1 MILKGGIGMNPE
13 LVFIDPP
20 KRKAT
25 PFTTSEVVA
34 EFAGVQHHA
43 VQQMCARY
51 QTDLEEFGVF
61 AFEMRKPP
69 EGSAGGRPEIVYHL
83 NEGQA
88 VLILAY
94 LRNTPQVREF
104 KKRLVKEF
112 QRMKA
117 ELTRREV
124 NRAKALPARRTL
136 TEAVRDCLPEMPH
149 KARWYKIYTDLAYR
163 AAVGMGA
170 AGIRKARG
178 APKDA
183 NAADYLTADELSA
196 VERVSGQ
203 IAVLIEAGMAYGEIR
218 DVLTKKAAR
227 PGGGE

>member
-1 MILKGGIGMNPE
+1 MNPE

-43 VQQMCARY
+43 VQQMCVRY
-51 QTDLEEFGVF
+51 QADLEEFGIF
-61 AFEMRKPP
+61 AFEMRKLD
-69 EGSAGGRPEIVYHL
+69 GRGRPEVVYHL

-136 TEAVRDCLPEMPH
+136 TDAVRDCLPDTPH
-149 KARWYKIYTDLAYR
+149 KSRWYKIYTDLAYR

-203 IAVLIEAGMAYGEIR
+203 IAVLIEAGMTYGEIR
-218 DVLTKKAAR
+218 DVLAH
-227 PGGGE
+227 PGGRE

>member
-1 MILKGGIGMNPE
+1 MTTE

-51 QTDLEEFGVF
+51 QSDLEEFGLV
-61 AFEMRKPP
+61 AFEMRAVKEPGARGTKF
-69 EGSAGGRPEIVYHL
+69 EKIWHL

-104 KKRLVKEF
+104 KKALVKEF

-136 TEAVRDCLPEMPH
+136 TDAVRNCLPDTPH

-170 AGIRKARG
+170 AAIRKARG
-178 APKDA
+178 APGDA
-183 NAADYLTADELSA
+183 NAADYLTSEELSA

-203 IAVLIEAGMAYGEIR
+203 IAVLIESGMTYEAIR
-218 DVLTKKAAR
+218 EVVTQKSR
-227 PGGGE
+227 P

>member
-1 MILKGGIGMNPE
+1 MNERPSEDCVE

-20 KRKAT
+20 KRRAT

-51 QTDLEEFGVF
+51 QEDLEEFGEV
-61 AFEMRKPP
+61 AFEMRALP
-69 EGSAGGRPEIVYHL
+69 GNRTGQSAKIYHL

-94 LRNTPQVREF
+94 LRNTPQVRAF
-104 KKRLVKEF
+104 KKRLVHEF

-136 TEAVRDCLPEMPH
+136 TEAVRDCLPDTPH
-149 KARWYKIYTDLAYR
+149 KSRWYKIYTDLAYR
-163 AAVGMGA
+163 AVVGMGA

-218 DVLTKKAAR
+218 DILAKKAALA
-227 PGGGE
+227 GGGE

>member
-1 MILKGGIGMNPE
+1 MDE

-34 EFAGVQHHA
+34 ACAGVEHHA

-51 QTDLEEFGVF
+51 QSDLEEFGEV
-61 AFEMRKPP
+61 AFEMRALP
-69 EGSAGGRPEIVYHL
+69 ESRTGQSVKVYHL
-83 NEGQA
+83 NEGQTT
-88 VLILAY
+88 LILAY
-94 LRNTPQVREF
+94 LRNTPQVRAF

-136 TEAVRDCLPEMPH
+136 TDAVRDCLPDTPH
-149 KARWYKIYTDLAYR
+149 KSRWYKNYTDLAYR

-203 IAVLIEAGMAYGEIR
+203 IAVLIEAGMAYGVIR
-218 DVLTKKAAR
+218 DVLA
-227 PGGGE
+227 

>member
-1 MILKGGIGMNPE
+1 MEE

-34 EFAGVQHHA
+34 ECAGVQHHA

-51 QTDLEEFGVF
+51 QSDLEEFGEV
-61 AFEMRKPP
+61 AFEMRALP
-69 EGSAGGRPEIVYHL
+69 ESRTGQSVKVYHL
-83 NEGQA
+83 NEGQT

-94 LRNTPQVREF
+94 LRNTPQVRAF

-136 TEAVRDCLPEMPH
+136 TDAVRDCLPESPH

-163 AAVGMGA
+163 VAVGMDAAHVRKERGA
-170 AGIRKARG
+170 A
-178 APKDA
+178 KDA
-183 NAADYLTADELSA
+183 NAADYLTADELEA

-203 IAVLIEAGMAYGEIR
+203 IAVLIEAGMCYADIR
-218 DVLTKKAAR
+218 DLLERNKAALT
-227 PGGGE
+227 GGGG

>member
-1 MILKGGIGMNPE
+1 MTE

-43 VQQMCARY
+43 VQQMCVRY
-51 QTDLEEFGVF
+51 QADLEEFGIF
-61 AFEMRKPP
+61 AFEMRKLD
-69 EGSAGGRPEIVYHL
+69 GRGRPEVVYHL

-94 LRNTPQVREF
+94 LRNTPQVRAF
-104 KKRLVKEF
+104 KKRLVHEF

-136 TEAVRDCLPEMPH
+136 TEAVRDCLPETPH
-149 KARWYKIYTDLAYR
+149 KAHWYKIYTDLAYR
-163 AAVGMGA
+163 VAVGMDA
-170 AGIRKARG
+170 AHIRKARG

-183 NAADYLTADELSA
+183 NAADYLTADELSE

-203 IAVLIEAGMAYGEIR
+203 VAVLIEAGMTYGEIR
-218 DVLTKKAAR
+218 DILTKKAALT
-227 PGGGE
+227 GGGE